1 MSIFRG
7 QRDPESGSAW
17 FSRAALPACTSWPKG
32 NCMSQETSTN
42 QPIEGFEYRVYTQD
56 GELLLV
62 TNKYRIANDYALGY
76 QTRTGET
83 VVVKT
88 NRKEN

>member
-1 MSIFRG
+1 
-7 QRDPESGSAW
+7 
-17 FSRAALPACTSWPKG
+17 
-32 NCMSQETSTN
+32 MSQETSTN
-42 QPIEGFEYRVYTQD
+42 QPIKGFEYRVYTQD

-76 QTRTGET
+76 QTRTGEM
-83 VVVKT
+83 VFVKT